1 MRSILGGMDYTI
13 ANVSS
18 SAQPMAGTMSRGRD
32 LRPFFLAAAILLAA
46 ATVIYSAAWMYYIRR
61 PFPVEIGFDPN
72 YTGAAIEVIDVYQ
85 DSPAERVGLR
95 PGDHI
100 VAING
105 QGVASRSPY
114 SNVQLRIWQKSRP
127 GQTVVLTVERAGQ
140 PQPLVL
146 EPVFRAER
154 GDGDVAPLAKRV
166 AQQIVDSFP
175 VLFVVVGLTVLFL
188 RVEDRNAWLL
198 ALVFS
203 TFVCEP
209 PMPDGFG
216 GAPTGLRISL
226 LLFRTI
232 CKSLFP
238 ALFYFFFAV
247 FPIRSPIDRKA
258 PWLKWLL
265 LVLGAYLGL
274 GGFRQGSQLP
284 LPPLS
289 MYMDPKAIQ
298 IANETLGYGTVL
310 LGVASL
316 VWSFLSVSDP
326 EDRRK
331 LKVIFWGT
339 VVGMTPIILEKAA
352 EDILGFRPSLWLSVA
367 VVILVFL
374 FPLSFAYAV
383 VKHRVLDIPV
393 LLRRSARY
401 FIVERGFT
409 ILIFVISV
417 GATLGLAEAFSAHFS
432 AGSKAAIPVGATFG
446 ILLISGATQVHRRV
460 RTRLDRAFFR
470 SSYDAQQILE
480 NLAAKTL
487 TVNSRED
494 LAELLHDE
502 IQDALHPQAI
512 FIYLRSEDGS
522 LHAYAGHPPQEALTL
537 SNVEPGIAGL
547 LDSAGP
553 VEVNPQLSHGTQLD
567 ALRAECW
574 VPIRGSSDG
583 RLQGAGVLGPRL
595 SEEPYSTGD
604 KRLLASVASQAG
616 IAMRSIS
623 MAEKM
628 AERMEVER
636 RSEQEMQIARQVQS
650 RLLPQQAPMLPTLEC
665 AGQCI
670 QTRAVGGD
678 YYDFL
683 DFGSGRL
690 GLVLADIAGK
700 GISAALLMANL
711 QANLRGQ
718 YALALEDLSGLLR
731 SVNRLFYKNT
741 ESNHYATMF
750 FAVYD
755 DNNRVLR
762 YVNCGHNAPILLRA
776 NGDVERLEATAT
788 VLGLFEEW
796 DCAVAEQQL
805 SAGDV
810 LVIYTDGISE
820 AAQGDDAEEFGDDR
834 LIANIKTHQG
844 KPADRILDDII
855 AEVQRFSHGEQAD
868 DMTLIVSRCR

>member
-1 MRSILGGMDYTI
+1 M
-13 ANVSS
+13 V
-18 SAQPMAGTMSRGRD
+18 GTTSRGRN
-32 LRPFFLAAAILLAA
+32 LRPLFLAAAILLAA
-46 ATVIYSAAWMYYIRR
+46 AATLYSAAWMYYVRR
-61 PFPVEIGFDPN
+61 PFPVEIGFDLN
-72 YTGAAIEVIDVYQ
+72 YTPTAVEIIRIYKG
-85 DSPAERVGLR
+85 SPAERVGLQPQDR
-95 PGDHI
+95 I

-105 QGVASRSPY
+105 QDIASRSPWL
-114 SNVQLRIWQKSRP
+114 NLQERTWQKSRP
-127 GQTVVLTVERAGQ
+127 GETVILTVERAGQ
-140 PQPLVL
+140 PGRLVVS
-146 EPVFRAER
+146 PVFRAPQ
-154 GDGDVAPLAKRV
+154 GVGDVIPLTERAAYQV
-166 AQQIVDSFP
+166 LNSFP
-175 VLFVVVGLTVLFL
+175 VLFLVVGLAVLFL
-188 RVEDRNAWLL
+188 RVEDRNAWLM
-198 ALVFS
+198 ALVFA
-203 TFVCEP
+203 TFICEP
-209 PMPDGFG
+209 SMPSDFG
-216 GAPTGLRISL
+216 GAPLGLRIFL
-226 LLFRTI
+226 LGFRTI

-247 FPIRSPIDRKA
+247 FPMRSGIDRKA

-265 LVLGAYLGL
+265 LGVGAYLGL
-274 GGFRQGSQLP
+274 GGWHQGELSP

-289 MYMDPKAIQ
+289 MYMGRKAIQ
-298 IANETLGYGTVL
+298 IANEVAGYGTVL

-316 VWSFLSVSDP
+316 VWNFLSAASL

-339 VVGMTPIILEKAA
+339 IVGMIPIVLQKAA
-352 EDILGFRPSLWLSVA
+352 QDILGFQPHLWLNFVVVA
-367 VVILVFL
+367 LVFL

-401 FIVERGFT
+401 FIVERGFA
-409 ILIFVISV
+409 ILILVISI
-417 GATLGLAEAFSAHFS
+417 GATLGLAQVFSRHFS

-487 TVNSRED
+487 TVSSREG

-502 IQDALHPQAI
+502 IRDALHPQSI
-512 FIYLRSEDGS
+512 FIYLRSSDGR
-522 LHAYAGHPPQEALTL
+522 LQAYAGDPPAASLTL
-537 SNVEPGIAGL
+537 STSDDGMAGL
-547 LDSAGP
+547 LDRTGP
-553 VEVNPQLSHGTQLD
+553 VEVNQQLSHGAQLD
-567 ALRAECW
+567 ALHAEGW

-583 RLQGAGVLGPRL
+583 GVQGAAVLGPRL

-665 AGQCI
+665 AGKCI

-718 YALALEDLSGLLR
+718 YALALEDLPGLLR
-731 SVNRLFYKNT
+731 SVNHLFYKNT
-741 ESNHYATMF
+741 ESNNYATTF

-755 DNNRVLR
+755 DESRTLR
-762 YVNCGHNAPILLRA
+762 YVNCGHNPPILLRA

-788 VLGLFEEW
+788 VLGLFAEW
-796 DCAVAEQQL
+796 DCAVAERQL
-805 SAGDV
+805 SAGDL
-810 LVIYTDGISE
+810 LVIYTDGVSE
-820 AAQGDDAEEFGDDR
+820 AAPSEEAEEFGDER
-834 LIANIKTHQG
+834 LIENIKAHQRQS
-844 KPADRILDDII
+844 ADEILDQII
-855 AEVQRFSHGEQAD
+855 AEVQRFSQGEQAD
-868 DMTLIVSRCR
+868 DMTLIVGRCR

>member
-1 MRSILGGMDYTI
+1 MDYTV
-13 ANVSS
+13 ANVLS
-18 SAQPMAGTMSRGRD
+18 SAQVMVGTTSRGRN

-46 ATVIYSAAWMYYIRR
+46 AATLYSAAWMYYVRR
-61 PFPVEIGFDPN
+61 PPPVEIGFDLK
-72 YTGAAIEVIDVYQ
+72 YTPTDLEVTSIYK
-85 DSPAERVGLR
+85 DSPAERAGLR
-95 PGDHI
+95 LGDHI
-100 VAING
+100 LAING
-105 QGVASRSPY
+105 QPVATRSPW
-114 SNVQLRIWQKSRP
+114 SNLQERIWQTSHP
-127 GQTVVLTVERAGQ
+127 GETVLLTVQRTGQ
-140 PQPLVL
+140 PQPFVVR
-146 EPVFRAER
+146 PVFRAAR
-154 GDGDVAPLAKRV
+154 NGDAVTLAARLANQV
-166 AQQIVDSFP
+166 LESFP
-175 VLFVVVGLTVLFL
+175 VLFLIVGLAVLFL
-188 RVEDRNAWLL
+188 RVEDPNAWLL
-198 ALVFS
+198 ALVFA

-209 PMPDGFG
+209 PMPSAFG
-216 GAPTGLRISL
+216 GAPTGLRIFL
-226 LLFRTI
+226 LCFRTI

-265 LVLGAYLGL
+265 LAIGALVGL
-274 GGFRQGSQLP
+274 GGFRQGNQLP

-289 MYMDPKAIQ
+289 MYMSPKAVQ
-298 IANETLGYGTVL
+298 IANELVGYGTIL

-316 VWSFLSVSDP
+316 LSNFLSVSNPD
-326 EDRRK
+326 DRRK

-339 VVGMTPIILEKAA
+339 VVGMIPIVLERAA
-352 EDILGFRPSLWLSVA
+352 EDILGFQPSLWVNF
-367 VVILVFL
+367 VVVVLVFF

-401 FIVERGFT
+401 FIVERGFA
-409 ILIFVISV
+409 ILIFVVSV
-417 GATLGLAEAFSAHFS
+417 AATLGLAQTFSSHFS

-470 SSYDAQQILE
+470 SAYDAQQILE

-487 TVNSRED
+487 TVSSREG
-494 LAELLHDE
+494 LAELLHDQ
-502 IQDALHPQAI
+502 IRDALHPQSM
-512 FIYLRSEDGS
+512 FIYLRSRDGH
-522 LHAYAGHPPQEALTL
+522 LDAYAGHPPQDALTL
-537 SNVEPGIAGL
+537 STSEPGIAGL
-547 LDSAGP
+547 LDSTGP

-583 RLQGAGVLGPRL
+583 GLQGVAVLGPRL
-595 SEEPYSTGD
+595 SEEPYSAGD

-636 RSEQEMQIARQVQS
+636 RSEQEMEIARQVQS
-650 RLLPQQAPMLPTLEC
+650 RLLPLQAPLLPTLEC
-665 AGQCI
+665 AGKCI

-718 YALALEDLSGLLR
+718 YALALEDLPGLLR
-731 SVNRLFYKNT
+731 SVNHLFYKNT
-741 ESNHYATMF
+741 ESNNYATTF

-755 DNNRVLR
+755 DDTRILR
-762 YVNCGHNAPILLRA
+762 YVNCGHNPPILLRA
-776 NGDVERLEATAT
+776 NGGVERLEATAT
-788 VLGLFEEW
+788 VLGLFEQW
-796 DCAVAEQQL
+796 DCSVGERQL
-805 SAGDV
+805 SAGDL

-820 AAQGDDAEEFGDDR
+820 AAKGEDAEEFGDER
-834 LIANIKTHQG
+834 LIENIKTHQRE
-844 KPADRILDDII
+844 PADKVLEEII
-855 AEVQRFSHGEQAD
+855 AEVQYFSQGEQAD
-868 DMTLIVSRCR
+868 DMTLIVGRCR